1 MSKTYERDEQA
12 ELIRAVTRGRES
24 IRGAAARLGVPLS
37 TAYGWVRAAGE
48 AGRPAAGT

>member
-12 ELIRAVTRGRES
+12 ELIRAVTRGRAS
-24 IRGAAARLGVPLS
+24 IRGAATRLGVLLS